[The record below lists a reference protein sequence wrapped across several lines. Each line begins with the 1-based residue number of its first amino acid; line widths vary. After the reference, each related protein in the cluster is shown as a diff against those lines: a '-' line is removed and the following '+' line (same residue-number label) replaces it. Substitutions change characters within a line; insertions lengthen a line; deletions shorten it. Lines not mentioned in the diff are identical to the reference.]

1 MTSAAIF
8 DAWGTQMNP
17 AATRLHPFTYTGREV
32 GEAGLLGYR
41 ARWYQPAAGRFTSQ
55 DMILTKNPF
64 AYIFNNPVGYHD
76 PSGQWPTKRE
86 YGVGGPVHQNA
97 IDRALN
103 FLPASDREYLE
114 FMQVV
119 ADLDQSEAGAFKHAM
134 TVPGL
139 GMNRSWNKADCYVRD
154 LMARAMALEK
164 NGQHLAALR
173 LFAMALHTVQDA
185 TSPAHYL
192 FQVWHDPYTGD
203 STAKEEGLHHVLMED
218 FDPGAGSE
226 LDRATLWM
234 WNIFAGKVEMPTDFF
249 LDIKPVPARR

>member
-1 MTSAAIF
+1 MYGGRRETRCPRDF
-8 DAWGTQMNP
+8 
-17 AATRLHPFTYTGREV
+17 TRLRTRGGRS

-41 ARWYQPAAGRFTSQ
+41 ARQYQPATGRFASQ
-55 DMILTKNPF
+55 DLILTKNPF

-86 YGVGGPVHQNA
+86 YGVGGPFHQNA

-103 FLPASDREYLE
+103 FLPSSEREYLK

-119 ADLDQSEAGAFKHAM
+119 ADLDQSEAGSFKHAM
-134 TVPGL
+134 TVASL
-139 GMNRSWNKADCYVRD
+139 GMNRSWSKADCYVRD
-154 LMARAMALEK
+154 LMIRAMALEK

-192 FQVWHDPYTGD
+192 SQVWHDPYSGGAL
-203 STAKEEGLHHVLMED
+203 AKDEAYRHVMMEN

-234 WNIFAGKVEMPTDFF
+234 WNIFAGKAEMPTDFF
-249 LDIKPVPARR
+249 LDRKPVPERR